1 MPVKLH
7 SFHSLLLL
15 ALLFLVC
22 IVLILP
28 TLPSVQASS
37 PPTPT
42 YDPLATPVL
51 PENPSAQD
59 IGKHVYYYHC
69 MPCHGDQG
77 QGLTD
82 AFRAIWEEDH
92 QNCWGRGCHGGRER
106 DEGFPI
112 PTVIPAVILEGDA
125 LQRFASQD
133 ELVAYLELTHPPQEP
148 GRLAVTDYESVVAFL
163 WTANHKP
170 AVANKPTSSPTA
182 LVEPTRLPTQPL
194 PSETPAST
202 TPSETLASKPPSLT
216 ICGQPV
222 AFLLALL
229 AALAARRPKH

>member
-1 MPVKLH
+1 MASKTH
-7 SFHSLLLL
+7 SSLSLILLGLLLL
-15 ALLFLVC
+15 GSALL
-22 IVLILP
+22 ILRP
-28 TLPSVQASS
+28 PARVQASA

-42 YDPLATPVL
+42 YDPLATPVM

-59 IGKHVYYYHC
+59 IGKHVYYYNC

-92 QNCWGRGCHGGRER
+92 QNCWGRGCHGGRAR

-112 PTVIPAVILEGDA
+112 PTVIPAVILQGDA
-125 LQRFASQD
+125 LQRFASQG

-163 WTANHKP
+163 WSANHKP
-170 AVANKPTSSPTA
+170 VITSTATSSPTA
-182 LVEPTRLPTQPL
+182 TVGPTLPPTRTAQL
-194 PSETPAST
+194 ETPSASPT
-202 TPSETLASKPPSLT
+202 ADAPSLT

-222 AFLLALL
+222 AILVLLFG
-229 AALAARRPKH
+229 ALAAFRFKH

>member
-1 MPVKLH
+1 MPDKLH
-7 SFHSLLLL
+7 SFHYLLLVSL
-15 ALLFLVC
+15 SILVC
-22 IVLILP
+22 TGLILSIP
-28 TLPSVQASS
+28 PSAQASS

-51 PENPSAQD
+51 PENPSPED
-59 IGKHVYYYHC
+59 IGRHVYYFNC

-92 QNCWGRGCHGGRER
+92 QNCWGRGCHGGRAR

-112 PTVIPAVILEGDA
+112 PTIIPAVILEGDA
-125 LQRFASQD
+125 LQRFSSPAD
-133 ELVAYLELTHPPQEP
+133 LIAYLERTHPPQEP
-148 GRLAVTDYESVVAFL
+148 GRLAETDYESVVAFL

-170 AVANKPTSSPTA
+170 ALASTATSSPSA
-182 LVEPTRLPTQPL
+182 PVEPTRLSTQPA
-194 PSETPAST
+194 PGKTRMPVAPGETPA
-202 TPSETLASKPPSLT
+202 AQPPSLT

-222 AFLLALL
+222 AFFLVLFG
-229 AALAARRPKH
+229 ALAAYRPKH